1 MPRLV
6 LVYNADAGLFNALT
20 DTAHKLL
27 SPRTYDC
34 RLCALTYGAFSMR
47 TAWKDFLDDL
57 DLPLAFYHRDEFERA
72 TERSDIELPA
82 ILIEVEGAL
91 SVLVPA
97 TKIDA
102 CDDLEDLMA
111 AVEAALRERRAL
123 S

>member
-1 MPRLV
+1 MRLI

-27 SPRTYDC
+27 SPQTYDC

-57 DLPLAFYHRDEFERA
+57 GLPLAFYHRDEFERG
-72 TERSDIELPA
+72 TGRSDVDLPA
-82 ILIEVEGAL
+82 VLIEDEGTL

-97 TKIDA
+97 AEIDA
-102 CDDLEDLMA
+102 CDDLDDLMA
-111 AVEAALRERRAL
+111 AVEAALRERRAP

>member
-1 MPRLV
+1 MHLI

-27 SPRTYDC
+27 SPQTYDC

-47 TAWKDFLDDL
+47 TAWKEFLDDL
-57 DLPLAFYHRDEFERA
+57 DLPLTFYHRDELEQA
-72 TERSDIELPA
+72 TGRGDIELPA
-82 ILIEVEGAL
+82 VLIEEDSDV

-97 TKIDA
+97 AAINA
-102 CDDLEDLMA
+102 CDDLEDLM
-111 AVEAALRERRAL
+111 ESIETALRERRIR